1 MPRAKPLLLAAL
13 AAALAGCAHA
23 GVKKV
28 SDCGEVPIEQRLQCA
43 ACTVQNDVPGAG
55 SGYEYRPDNDPSN
68 RCVKL

>member
-1 MPRAKPLLLAAL
+1 MPRAKPLLFAAL
-13 AAALAGCAHA
+13 AAVLAGCAHA

-28 SDCGEVPIEQRLQCA
+28 SDCGQVPVEQRLQCA

>member
-1 MPRAKPLLLAAL
+1 MSRAKPLLLAAL
-13 AAALAGCAHA
+13 TAALAGCAHA

-28 SDCGEVPIEQRLQCA
+28 SDCGQVPVEQRLQCA

>member
-1 MPRAKPLLLAAL
+1 MSRAKSLSVAAL

-28 SDCGEVPIEQRLQCA
+28 SDCDQVPVEQRLQCA
-43 ACTVQNDVPGAG
+43 ACVVQNDVPGSG
-55 SGYEYRPDNDPSN
+55 NGYEYRESNDPSN

>member
-1 MPRAKPLLLAAL
+1 MPTAKTLLLAGL

-28 SDCGEVPIEQRLQCA
+28 SDCGQVPVEQRLQCA

>member
-1 MPRAKPLLLAAL
+1 MPRAKPLLLVAL

-28 SDCGEVPIEQRLQCA
+28 SDCGEVPVEQRLQCA

>member
-1 MPRAKPLLLAAL
+1 MPRAKSLLLAVL
-13 AAALAGCAHA
+13 AAVLAGCAHA

-28 SDCGEVPIEQRLQCA
+28 SDCGQVPVEQRLQCA

-55 SGYEYRPDNDPSN
+55 NGYEYRPDNDPSN

>member
-1 MPRAKPLLLAAL
+1 MSRAKTLSVAAL

-28 SDCGEVPIEQRLQCA
+28 SDCDQVAVEQRLQCA
-43 ACTVQNDVPGAG
+43 ACVVQNDVPG
-55 SGYEYRPDNDPSN
+55 SSNGYEYRESNDPSS

>member
-1 MPRAKPLLLAAL
+1 MPRTRTLFLV
-13 AAALAGCAHA
+13 AAAAGLFGCAHA

-28 SDCGEVPIEQRLQCA
+28 SDCGEVPVEQRLQCA

-55 SGYEYRPDNDPSN
+55 SAYEYRPDNDPSN